1 MNEFEKRVLNVI
13 EQYGLILSGDRIV
26 VGFSG
31 GPDSTALM
39 QCLYNINCKSNLH
52 FEIIA
57 VHINHGIRENAKL
70 DEEFVKD
77 FCQDHNINLKIVH
90 SKVPNLAKELKRGL
104 EEVGRMVRY
113 SSYIDVANENKTK
126 IIAVAHN
133 QKDKVETIM
142 MNVMRGCGLSGL
154 RGIEEIQDQNGYLY
168 IRPLLQESRES
179 IEQYLKDQKIKARID
194 ESNFDNTYTRNKIRN
209 VVLPYIEKEFNPNI
223 ITSVDRMSNI
233 IKEEDEFL
241 DNITQSVFL
250 ETCISYN
257 LVAEEGFENVLDK
270 LEKDRKGKRFN
281 QIILDLRKFNAQHP
295 VIQKRLVLK
304 AIQRLFGTTQGIEQ
318 VHVQD
323 IVKLCNNNIGNKYLT
338 PNKFTQIVIKNKK
351 IYLNRLK

>member
-1 MNEFEKRVLNVI
+1 
-13 EQYGLILSGDRIV
+13 
-26 VGFSG
+26 
-31 GPDSTALM
+31 
-39 QCLYNINCKSNLH
+39 
-52 FEIIA
+52 
-57 VHINHGIRENAKL
+57 
-70 DEEFVKD
+70 
-77 FCQDHNINLKIVH
+77 
-90 SKVPNLAKELKRGL
+90 
-104 EEVGRMVRY
+104 
-113 SSYIDVANENKTK
+113 
-126 IIAVAHN
+126 
-133 QKDKVETIM
+133 M